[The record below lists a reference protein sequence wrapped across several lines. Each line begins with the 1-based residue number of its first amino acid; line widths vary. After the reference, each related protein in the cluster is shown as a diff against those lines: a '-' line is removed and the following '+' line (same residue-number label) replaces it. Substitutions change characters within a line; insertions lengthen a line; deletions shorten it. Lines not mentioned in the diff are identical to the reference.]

1 MCGRFSFT
9 SIEEIYE
16 MRRILQEIGAN
27 LGTDALSLVKAG
39 DIRPTDMA
47 AALCTTPKGE
57 YATLLRWGYPMRNS
71 TGSIINARIETV
83 CEKPTFSRSIPAR
96 RCLIPATGFFE
107 WYGEGKTKQ
116 KYHIR
121 LKGEDFFYL
130 AGLYDTYPVKNTPA
144 QCFVVL
150 TGNAQGEMKRI
161 HERVPMLVPP
171 GRKDLWLKSNSISEL
186 EAENETRELLI
197 EAV

>member
-16 MRRILQEIGAN
+16 LRRILQEIGAN
-27 LGTDALSLVKAG
+27 LGTDALSMIKTG
-39 DIRPTDMA
+39 DMRPTDMA
-47 AALCTTPKGE
+47 PALCTTSKGE
-57 YATLLRWGYPMRNS
+57 YATLLRWGYPMKNS
-71 TGSIINARIETV
+71 TGSIINARSENI
-83 CEKPTFSRSIPAR
+83 CEKPIFSRSIAAR

-107 WYGEGKTKQ
+107 WHGEGKAKQ

-144 QCFVVL
+144 QCFVVM
-150 TGNAQGEMKRI
+150 TGDAQGDMKQI
-161 HERVPMLVPP
+161 HERMPMLVPP
-171 GRKDLWLKSNSISEL
+171 GRKDLWLKSCSIEEL
-186 EAENETRELLI
+186 QAENESRELLI